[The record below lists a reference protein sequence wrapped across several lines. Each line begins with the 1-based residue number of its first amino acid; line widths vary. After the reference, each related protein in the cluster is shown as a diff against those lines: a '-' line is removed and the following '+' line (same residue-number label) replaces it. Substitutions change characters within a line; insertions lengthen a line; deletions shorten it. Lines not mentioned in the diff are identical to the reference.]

1 MENETVRD
9 YKFELVLAG
18 CSLLVIVFF
27 WREFLALLAA
37 LLAVFGV
44 FAIFFAPFALA
55 FAVVSGFKKL
65 LLARREAKSQRDE
78 SDEVRPEP

>member
-1 MENETVRD
+1 VSD

-27 WREFLALLAA
+27 WREFLALLVIFAA
-37 LLAVFGV
+37 VIGFVAVCT
-44 FAIFFAPFALA
+44 APFALIMMGLI
-55 FAVVSGFKKL
+55 GFEKFS
-65 LLARREAKSQRDE
+65 LARREAKSQRDE